1 MPGARSQKAC
11 ASALLDMPYM
21 MTGAG
26 TRISIP
32 DQRSKGA
39 RDGQGLVV
47 NHITLDGVMQ
57 APAGPDEDTRDGF
70 VHGGWA
76 MARNDELMAA
86 KIGERMS
93 GERAFLFGRRTYED
107 FYAVWP
113 NRPGNPFSEAL
124 TNTPKYVASRTLAEP
139 LPWDNSILLS
149 GDAAGQVAE
158 LKRERD
164 GTLTMFGSGQ
174 LIGALIAADLIDE
187 YLLMVHPLVLG
198 SGRRLFGPGR
208 SAELELIDALTS
220 DTGVVIA
227 AYRRSR

>member
-1 MPGARSQKAC
+1 MAKV
-11 ASALLDMPYM
+11 
-21 MTGAG
+21 
-26 TRISIP
+26 
-32 DQRSKGA
+32 
-39 RDGQGLVV
+39 LVV
-47 NHITLDGVMQ
+47 NHVTLDGVMQ
-57 APAGPDEDTRDGF
+57 APARPDEDTRDGF

-86 KIGERMS
+86 KIGERMT
-93 GERAFLFGRRTYED
+93 GDRAFLFGRRTYED

-124 TNTPKYVASRTLAEP
+124 TNTTKFVASRSLAEP

-149 GDAAGQVAE
+149 GDAEEDVAE
-158 LKRERD
+158 LKRQRD
-164 GTLTMFGSGQ
+164 GTLTVFGSGA
-174 LIGALIAADLIDE
+174 LIGTLIAADLIDE

-198 SGRRLFGPGR
+198 SGRRLFGTGSS
-208 SAELELIDALTS
+208 SAELHLIDSVTT

>member
-1 MPGARSQKAC
+1 MAKV
-11 ASALLDMPYM
+11 
-21 MTGAG
+21 
-26 TRISIP
+26 
-32 DQRSKGA
+32 
-39 RDGQGLVV
+39 LVV
-47 NHITLDGVMQ
+47 NHVTLDGVMQ
-57 APAGPDEDTRDGF
+57 APARPDEDTRDGF

-86 KIGERMS
+86 KIGERMT
-93 GERAFLFGRRTYED
+93 GDRAFLFGRRTYED

-124 TNTPKYVASRTLAEP
+124 TNTTKFVASRSLAEP

-149 GDAAGQVAE
+149 GDAEEDVAE
-158 LKRERD
+158 LKRQRD
-164 GTLTMFGSGQ
+164 GTLTVFGSGA

-198 SGRRLFGPGR
+198 SGRRLFGTGSS
-208 SAELELIDALTS
+208 SAELHLIDSVTTE
-220 DTGVVIA
+220 TGVVIA